1 MAGRPLFFATF
12 LGAPAKDVASAVAAF
27 ALGSSNG
34 FAGAALVVVVVV
46 FVVVSKEPN
55 IVVVVVVVVL
65 TSVVAEP
72 EEAALSC

>member
-55 IVVVVVVVVL
+55 IVVVVVVVL

>member
-12 LGAPAKDVASAVAAF
+12 LGAPAKDVASAVATFAF
-27 ALGSSNG
+27 GSSNG
-34 FAGAALVVVVVV
+34 FAGAALVVVVV

-55 IVVVVVVVVL
+55 IVVVVVVVL